1 MTTTPTNNNLLVGLL
16 LQIKVGGVTVS
27 SIVQTGVTWTRQ
39 IAEYGG
45 SGNNLNMEIWAGL
58 IEASGTPSTSASV
71 TLSGSVHEA
80 IGEMFEFSGL
90 ATSSFLDKTA
100 TNANVSGFRF
110 RHRNHSDNNSAA
122 ELWFGAVA
130 IQLYTTITYPT
141 NGFTML
147 DGAAGN
153 YGYVSQAVDL
163 QNS

>member
-1 MTTTPTNNNLLVGLL
+1 MSMSACYRAELQIRARTDSTTTPFTITLTTTPTNNNLLVAAITTN
-16 LQIKVGGVTVS
+16 QSGGVTVS

-45 SGNNLNMEIWAGL
+45 SGSNLNMEIWAGL

-100 TNANVSGFRF
+100 TNAN
-110 RHRNHSDNNSAA
+110 A
-122 ELWFGAVA
+122 
-130 IQLYTTITYPT
+130 
-141 NGFTML
+141 
-147 DGAAGN
+147 
-153 YGYVSQAVDL
+153 
-163 QNS
+163 